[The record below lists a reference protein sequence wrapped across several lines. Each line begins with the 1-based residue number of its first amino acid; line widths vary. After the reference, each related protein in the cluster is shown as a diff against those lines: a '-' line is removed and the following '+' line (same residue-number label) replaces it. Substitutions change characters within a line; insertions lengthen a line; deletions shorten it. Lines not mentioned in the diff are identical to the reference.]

1 MKFDI
6 LQNKTSQLQLQI
18 SQGNQIQ
25 PPKSGTV
32 IPEDVQVQPPQSGT
46 VIPEDVQKQIQLPES
61 GSGLVIPEAV
71 QKQIEQKVE
80 DSVRQMVNNHFQVIC
95 PNVKVKVSFHHPII
109 TITVCPTL

>member
-46 VIPEDVQKQIQLPES
+46 VIPE
-61 GSGLVIPEAV
+61 AV

-95 PNVKVKVSFHHPII
+95 PNVKVRVSFHHPII

>member
-25 PPKSGTV
+25 PSKSGTV
-32 IPEDVQVQPPQSGT
+32 IS
-46 VIPEDVQKQIQLPES
+46 EDVQKQIQFPES

-95 PNVKVKVSFHHPII
+95 PNVKVRVSFHHPII